1 MNKYF
6 SIAVVA
12 LLLSSCHDSLDD
24 RAEKESKSY
33 TERYCPTPVRD
44 NLRTDSLTFTRSTH
58 TYNYFYTLFGDADN
72 EEIISKNKAKVT
84 QALLDGLKN
93 DTKMR
98 AYKEA
103 GFKFHFTYRSAKTG
117 RVLLDAT
124 FTKKDL
130 GM

>member
-1 MNKYF
+1 M
-6 SIAVVA
+6 
-12 LLLSSCHDSLDD
+12 
-24 RAEKESKSY
+24 
-33 TERYCPTPVRD
+33 
-44 NLRTDSLTFTRSTH
+44 RTDSLTFTRSTH